1 MRRDEFNPFPRR
13 FARRRTLLL
22 FPDDR
27 ALTVEGVREGYV
39 EKYCRS
45 TAVDGV
51 SAIERGM
58 SEVALH
64 ENGVGKEPLQ
74 IMVVDGTWRQVK
86 AMVKEL
92 DRVSGE

>member
-1 MRRDEFNPFPRR
+1 M
-13 FARRRTLLL
+13 
-22 FPDDR
+22 
-27 ALTVEGVREGYV
+27 EGVREGYV

-45 TAVDGV
+45 TAVDGF
-51 SAIERGM
+51 SAMERGM

-64 ENGVGKEPLQ
+64 ENGFVKEPLQ

-92 DRVSGE
+92 DRMIENNFPSLPPLTHVKLLPDTLR

>member
-1 MRRDEFNPFPRR
+1 
-13 FARRRTLLL
+13 
-22 FPDDR
+22 
-27 ALTVEGVREGYV
+27 
-39 EKYCRS
+39 
-45 TAVDGV
+45 
-51 SAIERGM
+51 M

-92 DRVSGE
+92 DRMVEKNFPSLPPLTHVKLLPDTLR